1 MELAVILGLLAG
13 FAFLMTFNNLSGMKS
28 FVWTAI
34 IISLVAAGTQSSI
47 TARARMSNRSTPYSR
62 TLEN

>member
-1 MELAVILGLLAG
+1 MELALFIGLLAG

-34 IISLVAAGTQSSI
+34 IISLVAVGTQSSL
-47 TARARMSNRSTPYSR
+47 TVRARMSGRNIPYSR
-62 TLEN
+62 VMEN